1 MDLIYGFGLGM
12 VVGSGITFLVNV
24 VFSPSEPKKK
34 GRQGY
39 MTLDQYLI
47 LNNIDKSPK
56 GGISLWDLRYDNYDP
71 EVIEARLFPK
81 GEIVGKN
88 LQIKDKTD
96 DA

>member
-1 MDLIYGFGLGM
+1 MDLVLEWLLDQELHSLSMLY
-12 VVGSGITFLVNV
+12 
-24 VFSPSEPKKK
+24 SPLQNLRRK

-96 DA
+96 DV